1 VPADEPLSETVVF
14 ELLHPLGAERLC
26 ERLRHRWFVEVD
38 EGKGVSLV
46 AVRLRPREDD
56 LAVLLRAVKI
66 WAADSALP
74 ALTFHV
80 DGRAYVLWSGTAIAR
95 SAAAA

>member
-1 VPADEPLSETVVF
+1 MPADEALSEAVVF

-38 EGKGVSLV
+38 EGQGVSLV
-46 AVRLRPREDD
+46 AVKLRPREDD
-56 LAVLLRAVKI
+56 LAVLLRAVKA

-74 ALTFHV
+74 ALSFHV
-80 DGRAYVLWSGTAIAR
+80 DGRAYVLWSGTAIVP
-95 SAAAA
+95 SEAAA